1 MARGWIA
8 LVVATLLVV
17 TAGTSAASAQSD
29 GFADVLVGDLVIG
42 ESEQEFPGVRLVGF
56 DEDAERVD
64 LEIDLS
70 ALESHGVA
78 VDDAR
83 IDLATDDVRGATV
96 ETATVDDGVVV
107 LGFSP
112 DDSIDDAIIEL
123 QAFRL
128 AGLDTT
134 AAAAV
139 TNVTYSATFSAGEAR
154 VRSFDIVDP
163 DTLTPA
169 LDTETLF
176 TGASTHR
183 STLQHVQA
191 TDEDVTVELNVR
203 ILEDH
208 GFELDNLGADVTA
221 DRASVVETSVDRG
234 VVKAVVS
241 PEPDTVL
248 FDVRVTLRGL
258 TIISGG
264 DDRRVIASDLAY
276 AVVLEGAADNTV
288 IVEPFDLA
296 THRTT
301 HADPVTTRSAT
312 PGESIV
318 ATGDGFGPA
327 VAVAALALLLLL
339 ARRRR

>member
-8 LVVATLLVV
+8 VVVATLLVV
-17 TAGTSAASAQSD
+17 TAGTTAASAQSD

-42 ESEQEFPGVRLVGF
+42 ESEQAFPGVRLVGF
-56 DEDAERVD
+56 DEDGERVD

-70 ALESHGVA
+70 VLESQGVA
-78 VDDAR
+78 VDDAK
-83 IDLATDDVRGATV
+83 IDLSSDDVRGATV

-107 LGFSP
+107 IGFSP
-112 DDSIDDAIIEL
+112 DDSIDDTIIEL

-134 AAAAV
+134 AAAAAS
-139 TNVTYSATFSAGEAR
+139 NVTYSATFSAGEAR

-169 LDTETLF
+169 LDSQTLF
-176 TGASTHR
+176 TGSSTHR
-183 STLQHVQA
+183 STLRHVQA
-191 TDEDVTVELNVR
+191 TDEDVTVELDVR

-208 GFELDNLGADVTA
+208 GFDLDDLGAEVTA
-221 DRASVVETSVDRG
+221 GGASVVETSVDRG
-234 VVKAVVS
+234 VVRAVVS

-258 TIISGG
+258 TTVSG
-264 DDRRVIASDLAY
+264 DADQRVIASDLAY
-276 AVVLEGAADNTV
+276 TVVLEGAADNTV
-288 IVEPFDLA
+288 HVEPFDLA
-296 THRTT
+296 THPTT

-327 VAVAALALLLLL
+327 VAVAALAILLLL
-339 ARRRR
+339 ARRHR